1 VTSSRRLLSGNE
13 AIARGVEDAG
23 AALASAYPGTPST
36 EILEN
41 LAASGV
47 VRSCW
52 SPNEKVAVE
61 LVSGASLAGRRAFAA
76 MKHVGV
82 NVAADPLFTLAY
94 TGVGGGLVVVTADD
108 PELHSSQNEQDNRRY
123 AHFARIPMLEPSDSQ
138 EAYDLTR
145 EAFSLSERFDL
156 PVFLRTTTR
165 VSHGKSV
172 VVTGEPEARNRGT
185 SGLPRNPGKFV
196 MVPAHARVKHRD
208 LEQRIARVA
217 EWAETTP
224 LNRIEEGESA
234 LGIVTAGASYNY
246 VKEAFPRASVLKL
259 ATAFPLPERLIRR
272 FAARVARLVV
282 VEELE
287 PVMEEAIR
295 SWGIPCE
302 GKSIIPRFGELDPG
316 MVRRA
321 IMGGSTPLTTGSTEL
336 TTTPGSNGLAAAPE
350 GIPARPPILCVGCPH
365 RGVFHVLSRRKHFV
379 AGDIGCYTLAVAPP
393 IAAIHSC
400 LCMGAGVSQAAGI
413 EAVAPEEHGKVVAV
427 IGDST
432 FLHGGMPGVLNMAFN
447 GIPATVLILDN
458 LTTAMTGRQNHPGS
472 GYDLGGNRTRRVDWD
487 CLLRGL
493 GIEHVRLVDAYD
505 LAAIE
510 SALAEETVR
519 PAPSVIV
526 VRGACMLLRNQ
537 PVRKE
542 PPYAVADG
550 KCTNCGICLR
560 IGCPAISRE
569 GNQPKGKPVIDR
581 SQCTGCSLCFQVCRF
596 DAIGREP

>member
-1 VTSSRRLLSGNE
+1 MTASRRLLSGNE

-41 LAASGV
+41 LAASGA
-47 VRSCW
+47 VRACW
-52 SPNEKVAVE
+52 SPNEKIAVE

-138 EAYDLTR
+138 EAYDFTR

-156 PVFLRTTTR
+156 PVFIRTTTR
-165 VSHGKSV
+165 VSHGKSA
-172 VVTGEPEARNRGT
+172 VVTGEPEARRQRPPV
-185 SGLPRNPGKFV
+185 LPRNPVKYV
-196 MVPAHARVKHRD
+196 MVPAHARIKHRE
-208 LEQRIARVA
+208 LEERISRVA
-217 EWAETTP
+217 EWVETTP
-224 LNRIEEGESA
+224 LNRIEEGDPA

-246 VKEAFPRASVLKL
+246 VKEAFPQASVLKL
-259 ATAFPLPERLIRR
+259 GAAFPLPEKLVRR
-272 FAARVARLVV
+272 FASQVARLVV

-295 SWGIPCE
+295 AWGIACE

-316 MVRRA
+316 ILRRA
-321 IMGGSTPLTTGSTEL
+321 VMGGGSTGLTTASGPTPLTTVSTGL
-336 TTTPGSNGLAAAPE
+336 TTE
-350 GIPARPPILCVGCPH
+350 GIPSRPPIQCVGCPH

-393 IAAIHSC
+393 TAAIHTC

-432 FLHGGMPGVLNMAFN
+432 FLHGGMGGVLNMAFN

-458 LTTAMTGRQNHPGS
+458 FTTAMTGRQNHPGS
-472 GYDLGGNRTRRVDWD
+472 GFDVRGNRTRRVDWD
-487 CLLRGL
+487 SLLRGL
-493 GIEHVRLVDAYD
+493 GVEHVRTVDAYD

-510 SALAEETVR
+510 AALAEETVR

-537 PVRKE
+537 AVKRD
-542 PPYAVADG
+542 PPYMVERD

-560 IGCPAISRE
+560 IGCPAVARE
-569 GNQPKGKPVIDR
+569 GNQPKGKPVIDP
-581 SQCTGCSLCFQVCRF
+581 SQCTGCSLCFQVCKF
-596 DAIGREP
+596 DAIGRKI